1 MNYNTFR
8 NYYFINSILKID
20 GIGIQKTIQLLS
32 SFEDLNFIVN
42 SNIESIT
49 TIQGITQSQASQILK
64 INSSENFI
72 KSEFDKFASF
82 LYKNNTDL
90 ITFLDKEYPY
100 LLKNIYTPP
109 LYLYI
114 KGAIAKADLSS
125 VAIVGTRLPTAYGK
139 IQAEYFSSA
148 LSKNNVTVISG
159 MARGIDTIA
168 HRHALQNGG
177 RTIAVMGTGMD
188 VIYPSENRNLFNNII
203 ENGAVITEY
212 DYETKP
218 DSQNFPRRNR
228 IISGLSLG
236 TIIIETRIN
245 GGAMH
250 TANYALEQNRD
261 VFAVPG
267 NISSKLSEG
276 TNYLIKDNKAKLITN
291 IDDVLGDLNIQKL
304 ETTSEEK
311 NLPEFN
317 LFEEKIYQII
327 NDEPKQVDEISSL
340 ANINTSDC
348 LANLFGLEMK
358 GVIRQLPGMFF
369 IRN

>member
-1 MNYNTFR
+1 LNYNTFK
-8 NYYFINSILKID
+8 NYYYISSILKLD

-32 SFEDLNFIVN
+32 SFEDLDFIAN

-49 TIQGITQSQASQILK
+49 TIESISPSQASQILK
-64 INSSENFI
+64 INYDDNFI

-82 LYKNNTDL
+82 LNKNNTVL
-90 ITFLDKEYPY
+90 VTFLDKDYPY
-100 LLKNIYTPP
+100 LLKNIYSPP

-114 KGAIAKADLSS
+114 KGGITKTDLSS
-125 VAIVGTRLPTAYGK
+125 VAIVGTRLPTSYGK
-139 IQAEYFSSA
+139 MQAEYFASSLA
-148 LSKNNVTVISG
+148 KNNVTIVSG

-168 HRHALQNGG
+168 HRNAIQNGG

-188 VIYPSENRNLFNNII
+188 VIYPSENKNLFDSII

-212 DYETKP
+212 DFETKP

-236 TIIIETRIN
+236 TIVVETRKN

-250 TANYALEQNRD
+250 TANYAFDQNRE

-276 TNYLIKDNKAKLITN
+276 TNQLIKENRAKLITT
-291 IDDVLGDLNIQKL
+291 IDDVLNELNIPKL
-304 ETTSEEK
+304 KITSDEI
-311 NLPEFN
+311 NIPELN
-317 LFEEKIYQII
+317 LFEEKIYQVI
-327 NDEPKQVDEISSL
+327 NDDPKQVDEISSL
-340 ANINTSDC
+340 AQINTSDC
-348 LANLFGLEMK
+348 LVNLLGLEMK
-358 GVIRQLPGMFF
+358 SLIRQLPGMFF

>member
-32 SFEDLNFIVN
+32 SFEDLDFIAH
-42 SNIESIT
+42 SNIDSIT
-49 TIQGITQSQASQILK
+49 TIQGITSSQASQILK
-64 INSSENFI
+64 INSNENFI

-82 LYKNNTDL
+82 LEKNNTGL
-90 ITFLDKEYPY
+90 ITYLDKDYPY

-109 LYLYI
+109 LYLFI
-114 KGAIAKADLSS
+114 KGEITKTDLSA
-125 VAIVGTRLPTAYGK
+125 VAIVGTRLPSAYGK
-139 IQAEYFSSA
+139 IQAEYFASA

-159 MARGIDTIA
+159 MARGVDTIA
-168 HRHALQNGG
+168 HRNALQNGG

-188 VIYPSENRNLFNNII
+188 VIYPSENRNIFNSII

-212 DYETKP
+212 DFETKP

-236 TIIIETRIN
+236 TIVIETRIN

-250 TANYALEQNRD
+250 TANYAFEQNRD
-261 VFAVPG
+261 LFAVPG
-267 NISSKLSEG
+267 NINSKLSEG
-276 TNYLIKDNKAKLITN
+276 TNQLIKENRAKLITN
-291 IDDVLGDLNIQKL
+291 IDDVLNDLNIPKL
-304 ETTSEEK
+304 KTTSEEK
-311 NLPEFN
+311 NIPELN

-348 LANLFGLEMK
+348 LVHLFGLEMK

>member
-1 MNYNTFR
+1 LNYKTFR

-32 SFEDLNFIVN
+32 SFEDLDFIAN

-49 TIQGITQSQASQILK
+49 TIQGISPTQASQLLK
-64 INSSENFI
+64 INSDENFI
-72 KSEFDKFASF
+72 KSEFDKYASF
-82 LYKNNTDL
+82 LEKNNTGL
-90 ITFLDKEYPY
+90 ITYLDKDYPY
-100 LLKNIYTPP
+100 LLKNIYSPP
-109 LYLYI
+109 LYLFI
-114 KGAIAKADLSS
+114 KGEITKTDLSA
-125 VAIVGTRLPTAYGK
+125 VAIVGTRLPSAYGK
-139 IQAEYFSSA
+139 IQAEYFASA

-168 HRHALQNGG
+168 HRNALQNGG

-188 VIYPSENRNLFNNII
+188 VIYPSENRNLFNSII

-218 DSQNFPRRNR
+218 DAQNFPRRNR

-236 TIIIETRIN
+236 TIVIETRIN

-250 TANYALEQNRD
+250 TANYAIEQNRD

-276 TNYLIKDNKAKLITN
+276 TNQLIKENRAKLITN
-291 IDDVLGDLNIQKL
+291 IDDVLYDLNIPKL
-304 ETTSEEK
+304 KTTSDEK
-311 NLPEFN
+311 NIPELNF
-317 LFEEKIYQII
+317 FEEKIYQIL

-348 LANLFGLEMK
+348 LVNLFGLEMK

>member
-1 MNYNTFR
+1 MNYKTFR

-32 SFEDLNFIVN
+32 SFEDLDFIAN

-49 TIQGITQSQASQILK
+49 TIQGISPTQASQLLK
-64 INSSENFI
+64 INSDENFI
-72 KSEFDKFASF
+72 KSEFDKYASF
-82 LYKNNTDL
+82 LEKNNTGL
-90 ITFLDKEYPY
+90 ITYLDKDYPY
-100 LLKNIYTPP
+100 LLKNIYSPP
-109 LYLYI
+109 LYLFI
-114 KGAIAKADLSS
+114 KGEITKTDLSA
-125 VAIVGTRLPTAYGK
+125 VAIVGTRLPSAYGK
-139 IQAEYFSSA
+139 IQAEYFASA

-168 HRHALQNGG
+168 HRNALQNGG

-188 VIYPSENRNLFNNII
+188 VIYPSENRNLFNSII

-218 DSQNFPRRNR
+218 DAQNFPRRNR

-236 TIIIETRIN
+236 TIVIETRIN

-250 TANYALEQNRD
+250 TANYAIEQNRD

-276 TNYLIKDNKAKLITN
+276 TNQLIKENRAKLITN
-291 IDDVLGDLNIQKL
+291 IDDVLYDLNIPKL
-304 ETTSEEK
+304 KTTSDEK
-311 NLPEFN
+311 NIPELNF
-317 LFEEKIYQII
+317 FEEKIYQIL

-348 LANLFGLEMK
+348 LVNLFGLEMK